1 MNKKSDVKFPATA
14 INTSNEYQI
23 SFRIPINCRV
33 GGTLHTIIQWKA
45 INKTKKFQQFSNLE

>member
-45 INKTKKFQQFSNLE
+45 INKTEKFQ